1 MPIRQSPLPSATP
14 MQRLAHAWR
23 LLRPHGF
30 LLDGPA
36 PWAHARFPGTSMPRQ
51 ATSAGDPTEA
61 LPLFVTRLQELLA
74 ATDEP
79 TRQHLEDEVL
89 DLAVP
94 LHMAGI
100 FKILHIANPALATM
114 IDDHLSESVP
124 G

>member
-1 MPIRQSPLPSATP
+1 MPIRKSPFPSAMP

-30 LLDGPA
+30 LLDAPA
-36 PWAHARFPGTSMPRQ
+36 PWAHAQFPATPTLRQ
-51 ATSAGDPTEA
+51 STSADPTEA

-79 TRQHLEDEVL
+79 TRKHLEDEVL

-94 LHMAGI
+94 LHVAGI
-100 FKILHIANPALATM
+100 FEVLNIANPALATM
-114 IDDHLSESVP
+114 IDDHLSETVS

>member
-1 MPIRQSPLPSATP
+1 
-14 MQRLAHAWR
+14 MQRLVHAWR

-36 PWAHARFPGTSMPRQ
+36 PWAHAQCPGTSAPRQ
-51 ATSAGDPTEA
+51 SISAGNLTEA
-61 LPLFVTRLQELLA
+61 LPLFVTRMQELLA

-94 LHMAGI
+94 LHAAGI
-100 FKILHIANPALATM
+100 FEILNIANPALATM
-114 IDDHLSESVP
+114 IDDHLGENVP

>member
-1 MPIRQSPLPSATP
+1 
-14 MQRLAHAWR
+14 MQRLVNAWR

-30 LLDGPA
+30 LLDGRA
-36 PWAHARFPGTSMPRQ
+36 PWTHARFPGASAPRQ
-51 ATSAGDPTEA
+51 FTSARDPSEA

-79 TRQHLEDEVL
+79 TRRHLEDEVL

-94 LHMAGI
+94 LHAAGI
-100 FKILHIANPALATM
+100 FEILNIANPALATM
-114 IDDHLSESVP
+114 IDDHLSETVP

>member
-1 MPIRQSPLPSATP
+1 
-14 MQRLAHAWR
+14 MQRLVNAWR

-30 LLDGPA
+30 LLDGRA
-36 PWAHARFPGTSMPRQ
+36 PWTHARFPGASAPRQ
-51 ATSAGDPTEA
+51 FTSARDLSEA

-79 TRQHLEDEVL
+79 TRRHLEDEVL

-94 LHMAGI
+94 LHAAGI
-100 FKILHIANPALATM
+100 FEILNIANPALATM
-114 IDDHLSESVP
+114 IDDHLSETVP